1 MNRRIQKYIEK
12 YKNFSKPQLETEL
25 LKLNES
31 IDACHKYIN
40 AACNTFLGPLGA
52 LSVIKDCQSRI
63 DAINFIIKKQ
73 GDIDV

>member
-1 MNRRIQKYIEK
+1 MDKKIKKYIKK
-12 YKNFSKPQLETEL
+12 YKDFSKLQLETEIFR
-25 LKLNES
+25 LNES

-52 LSVIKDCQSRI
+52 LSVIKDSQSRI

>member
-1 MNRRIQKYIEK
+1 MDKKIKKYIKK
-12 YKNFSKPQLETEL
+12 YKDFSKLQLEAEIF
-25 LKLNES
+25 KLNES

-52 LSVIKDCQSRI
+52 LSVIKDSQSRI

>member
-1 MNRRIQKYIEK
+1 MNRRIQKYIQK

-31 IDACHKYIN
+31 IGACHRYIN

-52 LSVIKDCQSRI
+52 LSVIKDSQSRI
-63 DAINFIIKKQ
+63 DAINYIIK
-73 GDIDV
+73 GGSDIGA